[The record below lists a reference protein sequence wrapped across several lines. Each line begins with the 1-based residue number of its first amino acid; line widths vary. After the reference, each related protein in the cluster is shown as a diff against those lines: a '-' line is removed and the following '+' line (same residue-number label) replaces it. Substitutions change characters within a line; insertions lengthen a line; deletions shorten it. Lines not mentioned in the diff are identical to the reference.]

1 MAIRTKAYANKAGKE
16 AGAPNRVQVTM
27 DVEDA
32 KGIAGGDK
40 ALRTELL
47 ASIKSVVKK

>member
-1 MAIRTKAYANKAGKE
+1 VAIRTKTYANKAGK
-16 AGAPNRVQVTM
+16 ADKVQNRVQVTM
-27 DVEDA
+27 DIDDA

-47 ASIKSVVKK
+47 ASIKEVVKK